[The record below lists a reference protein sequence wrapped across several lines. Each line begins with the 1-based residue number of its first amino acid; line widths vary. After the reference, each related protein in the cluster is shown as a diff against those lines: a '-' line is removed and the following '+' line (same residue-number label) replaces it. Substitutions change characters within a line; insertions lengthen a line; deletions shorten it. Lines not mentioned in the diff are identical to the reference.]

1 MLHLET
7 KVIYRL
13 AAISNTKVRIGR
25 ELTFMDCRDQGV
37 NPWTKELS
45 VFPSSPKDWLCILV
59 SSNVGTYLRINL
71 SVATGGRNYASAGLY
86 LPHAVEP
93 IDISNH
99 KQRTEGR

>member
-71 SVATGGRNYASAGLY
+71 SGVPMSLQVVGTMHQLAF
-86 LPHAVEP
+86 
-93 IDISNH
+93 ISL
-99 KQRTEGR
+99 TP